1 MERGFKRKMS
11 LAVIILI
18 VFMLLA
24 NGCSQT
30 SAQGSVKTKTITDM
44 AGRVVEV
51 PTEIDSVY
59 CTSPVGQI
67 MVYTISPDLI
77 AGLNYEASDVEKEYL
92 TSNYTSLPV
101 LGGWYGKGYT
111 GNLEEIA
118 KAKPDIIINAG
129 TISDETITFSDDLQ
143 KQLGIPVVFAEV
155 NLDTMADSYN
165 FLGDLLNQTGRTN
178 KLAAYINVTINEAK
192 AKVANI
198 KEEDKIR
205 VYYAEGAKGLLT
217 DPAGSSHTQVLDM
230 LAGIN
235 VADVQ
240 ITGGYG
246 RAEVSP
252 EQIITWDPDLIIAGL
267 DAGDV
272 ADGAAYDNMQ
282 SDSVLK
288 DLRAIKSGAIYEVPC
303 EPYSWFDRP
312 PSANMIMGIKWTAQV
327 LYPEIFN
334 YDIRKETKEF
344 YKLFYDYDLSDAQL
358 DELLSRSVEK

>member
-1 MERGFKRKMS
+1 MERGFKRKTS
-11 LAVIILI
+11 LAVAVLI
-18 VFMLLA
+18 AFMLIA
-24 NGCSQT
+24 NGCGQT
-30 SAQGSVKTKTITDM
+30 SAQEGAKTKTITDM
-44 AGRVVEV
+44 AGRTVEV
-51 PTEIDSVY
+51 PTEINSVY

-77 AGLNYEASDVEKEYL
+77 AGLNYEASDVEKQYL
-92 TSNYTSLPV
+92 VPEYTSLPV

-118 KAKPDIIINAG
+118 KAKPDVIINAA

-143 KQLGIPVVFAEV
+143 NQLGIPVVFAEV
-155 NLDTMADSYN
+155 DLPTMADSYN
-165 FLGDLLNQTGRTN
+165 FLGGLLNQTSRTD
-178 KLAAYINVTINEAK
+178 KLAAYINTTVDEAT

-198 KEEDKIR
+198 KEEDKVR
-205 VYYAEGAKGLLT
+205 VYYAESAKGLQT

-230 LAGIN
+230 LAGVN

-240 ITGGYG
+240 VTGGYG

-252 EQIITWDPDLIIAGL
+252 EQVITWDPDLIIAGL
-267 DAGDV
+267 DAGYV
-272 ADGAAYDNMQ
+272 ADGAAYDYMQ

-288 DLRAIKSGAIYEVPC
+288 NLRAVKSGDIYEVPC
-303 EPYSWFDRP
+303 EPFSWFDRP

-334 YDIRKETKEF
+334 YDMRKETKEF
-344 YKLFYDYDLSDAQL
+344 YKLFYNHDLTDAEL
-358 DELLSRSVEK
+358 DGLLSRSVEK